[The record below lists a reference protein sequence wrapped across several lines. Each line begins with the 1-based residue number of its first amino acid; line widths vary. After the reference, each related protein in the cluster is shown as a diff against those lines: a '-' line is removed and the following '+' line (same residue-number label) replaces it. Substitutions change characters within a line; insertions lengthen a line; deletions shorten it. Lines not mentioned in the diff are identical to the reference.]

1 MRMNHKAPVE
11 LTNMCM
17 IYDNHGNVLV
27 EEKVGKDY
35 KGLIFP
41 GGHIEEG
48 ESIINSV
55 IREIY
60 EETGL
65 VVSDLEL
72 CGVKDWIQEDGARYI
87 VFLYRTNTY
96 TGNIQASTEGDI
108 FWMSL
113 EELKSKE
120 PFWHM
125 DKMIEIFCDKKY
137 SELFLEGVHGNRTPI
152 LK

>member
-1 MRMNHKAPVE
+1 MNRNTPVE

-17 IYDNHGNVLV
+17 IYDNNGNVLV
-27 EEKVGKDY
+27 EEKIGKNY
-35 KGLIFP
+35 HGLIFP
-41 GGHIEEG
+41 GGHVE
-48 ESIINSV
+48 INEPIVDSV

-65 VVSDLEL
+65 AISNLKL
-72 CGVKDWIQEDGARYI
+72 CGIKDWFKENGDRYI
-87 VFLYRTNTY
+87 VFLYKTNTFS
-96 TGNIQASTEGDI
+96 GNIRSSSEGDV

-113 EELKSKE
+113 EELKEKE

-125 DKMIEIFCDKKY
+125 DKMLNLFCENEF
-137 SELFLEGVHGNRTPI
+137 SELFLSGSPNNRTPI

>member
-1 MRMNHKAPVE
+1 MERTEKVT

-17 IYDNHGNVLV
+17 IYDNKGNVLV
-27 EEKVGKDY
+27 EEKIGKDY

-41 GGHIEEG
+41 GGHIEKDEP
-48 ESIINSV
+48 IVDSV

-65 VVSDLEL
+65 TISNLEL
-72 CGVKDWIQEDGARYI
+72 CGVKHWITEEGTRYI
-87 VFLYRTNTY
+87 VFLYKTGTY
-96 TGNIQASTEGDI
+96 YGNVQSSSEGKV
-108 FWMSL
+108 FWMPL
-113 EELKSKE
+113 DELKAKE

-125 DKMIEIFCDKKY
+125 DKMLELFCGSPY
-137 SELFLEGVHGNRTPI
+137 SELFLEGEHGNRNPV

>member
-1 MRMNHKAPVE
+1 MNRKTPVE

-27 EEKVGKDY
+27 EEKVGRDY

-48 ESIINSV
+48 EPIVDSV

-108 FWMSL
+108 FWISL
-113 EELKSKE
+113 EELKAKE

-125 DKMIEIFCDKKY
+125 DKMIEIF
-137 SELFLEGVHGNRTPI
+137 
-152 LK
+152 

>member
-1 MRMNHKAPVE
+1 MNRKTPVE

-27 EEKVGKDY
+27 EEKVGRDY

-48 ESIINSV
+48 EPIVDSV

-108 FWMSL
+108 FWISL
-113 EELKSKE
+113 EELKAKE

-125 DKMIEIFCDKKY
+125 DKMIEIFCDKEY

>member
-1 MRMNHKAPVE
+1 MNRKTPVE

-27 EEKVGKDY
+27 EEKVGRDY

-41 GGHIEEG
+41 GGHIEDG
-48 ESIINSV
+48 EPIVDSV

-108 FWMSL
+108 FWISL
-113 EELKSKE
+113 EELKAKE

-125 DKMIEIFCDKKY
+125 DKMIEIFCDKEY